1 VVYDLSGER
10 IAFVRDV
17 IGEGEDAATVSE
29 LFVAPVNNLDAA
41 RQITTL
47 NSKVSSPT
55 WAPDS
60 IRLAFVSDYDGDPE
74 IWTITEDGNNIR
86 QITYNEGID
95 KDPSWSPDGSL
106 IAYASDQ
113 ESPGL
118 TKIFS
123 MNPDGEA
130 NKRLTSHG
138 GNSYAPRW
146 SPNGRYITF
155 VNDANGDGD
164 IYIMEADG
172 QGSLLLTP
180 DDNAAEDGGPTFT
193 PDGNWIYFVSNRGG
207 GTFQIYRVDLRGNQL
222 ERITQNARD
231 DQSVDFRPELSLRL
245 RQN

>member
-1 VVYDLSGER
+1 
-10 IAFVRDV
+10 
-17 IGEGEDAATVSE
+17 
-29 LFVAPVNNLDAA
+29 
-41 RQITTL
+41 
-47 NSKVSSPT
+47 
-55 WAPDS
+55 
-60 IRLAFVSDYDGDPE
+60 
-74 IWTITEDGNNIR
+74 
-86 QITYNEGID
+86 
-95 KDPSWSPDGSL
+95 
-106 IAYASDQ
+106 
-113 ESPGL
+113 
-118 TKIFS
+118 